1 MERRAR
7 FGKAAPRIF
16 RGQRPY
22 YVMVRC
28 TATDPGSG
36 YSSVSPES
44 HQTRVAA
51 TVTRQPTEWIVPAG
65 AVP

>member
-1 MERRAR
+1 
-7 FGKAAPRIF
+7 
-16 RGQRPY
+16 
-22 YVMVRC
+22 MVRC